1 MKPLRRDEVVAD
13 QASHASKALALADLR
28 MAYVECACAKA
39 IKNGTPEHEAEKALH
54 NELAAHVADLTTVAE
69 KYGLAAMS
77 FSKCRKVNYTLYG
90 VNCTHPAINSKR
102 VADSMEELNTASLLF
117 TLAEDAL
124 AKRDMARYLSE
135 LAPAAAAAAA
145 ATAASAKA
153 ADDADK
159 EEVETRLEGYT
170 TAHAALEALL
180 LLEVEGGGGDS
191 VSELQYTKAA
201 HYYIFAEV
209 EASVEAK
216 AAASAEAKAAAAA
229 AAEAEAKAKAEAEAK
244 AKAEAEAEAKAKA
257 EAEAEAEAEPQ
268 AKRACCF
275 GRTGSA

>member
-1 MKPLRRDEVVAD
+1 MLPPVMKPLRRDEVVAE
-13 QASHASKALALADLR
+13 QASYASKALALADLR

-54 NELAAHVADLTTVAE
+54 NELAAHVAELTTVAE

-90 VNCTHPAINSKR
+90 VNRTHPAINSKR
-102 VADSMEELNTASLLF
+102 VADSMEALNTASLLF

-135 LAPAAAAAAA
+135 LAPAAAAAAAA

-180 LLEVEGGGGDS
+180 LLEVEGGGDS

-201 HYYIFAEV
+201 HYYIFAEP

-216 AAASAEAKAAAAA
+216 AAASAAA
-229 AAEAEAKAKAEAEAK
+229 AAEAKAA
-244 AKAEAEAEAKAKA
+244 AEAEAEAKAKA
-257 EAEAEAEAEPQ
+257 EAEAEAEPEAEPQ